1 MNLIPK
7 DIVKSTR
14 INPKSMVL
22 FAKPKVG
29 KTEMAAS
36 LPNSLLIDLEDGSE
50 YVDAMKVNV
59 LAVARSSGK
68 TPLMVIQELV
78 QELKQSNNE
87 KGDYVFKYGILDT
100 VTAAEE
106 MVLPLAGDL
115 YRNTPQGRNFQG
127 NDVRQLPNGA
137 GYQYTREA
145 LWMFIDMFRGLFDTV
160 IILGHLRDKFIE
172 KDGKEMTER
181 GLDLAG
187 KSGPLLC
194 SQVDAIGYVYR
205 DADGDT
211 AINFRPS
218 ESITCGSRSEH
229 LKDQD
234 NIKIITKNE
243 EGKLQVDWSKIF
255 LNQ

>member
-7 DIVKSTR
+7 DIVRSTR

-115 YRNTPQGRNFQG
+115 YRNTPR
-127 NDVRQLPNGA
+127 
-137 GYQYTREA
+137 T
-145 LWMFIDMFRGLFDTV
+145 
-160 IILGHLRDKFIE
+160 
-172 KDGKEMTER
+172 
-181 GLDLAG
+181 
-187 KSGPLLC
+187 
-194 SQVDAIGYVYR
+194 
-205 DADGDT
+205 
-211 AINFRPS
+211 
-218 ESITCGSRSEH
+218 
-229 LKDQD
+229 
-234 NIKIITKNE
+234 
-243 EGKLQVDWSKIF
+243 
-255 LNQ
+255 